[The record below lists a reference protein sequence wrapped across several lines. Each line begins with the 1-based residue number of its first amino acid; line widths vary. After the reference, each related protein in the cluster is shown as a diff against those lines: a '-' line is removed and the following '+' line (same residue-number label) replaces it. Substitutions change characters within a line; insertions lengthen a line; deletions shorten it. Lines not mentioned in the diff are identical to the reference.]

1 MDLVDIDQVLDNL
14 EAELK
19 ADEQQSRNAAATAAA
34 AVAVAAAAASV
45 AAVNVGAGETRP
57 LGDGSA
63 GAAKNF
69 VAVSQVFNSL
79 NDYRNNVKSL
89 ETELETRESYDW
101 KQTADEQQQQHSRQ
115 LEVVDDND
123 DEEDDE
129 VVDDDDDVDVDDD
142 DDDDAHEDIKKYSE
156 AQAKQTSN
164 NNKSGEELTV
174 SSSESLTTSSC
185 STFSSGPSPGNITNS
200 EEEEEEQQQQQQ
212 QLPKANNGG
221 EQQAQEQEPLVESIA
236 VEDLALGLSSISI
249 TTTTTTTS
257 ASPSILPGEVTAS
270 SALGKVLNE
279 LSAETST
286 ELDMPS
292 QQAAKKNHLHDAD
305 DDLDTNNSPVEP
317 APTLD
322 AALGQQQQ
330 QQLQPQLQQQQQ
342 RAGEEEESQ
351 DVAPKRSQPLTFCST
366 MDEIS
371 DTELDSM
378 LQEVEADI
386 EEEQHMEQPAVATT
400 PAAATSSNTNYIHQD
415 MIKIENVD
423 EPDVDDEHAVLEDE
437 DEDADT
443 GATASPATE
452 EESVRILSEQETTSA
467 DPMNVDNFSQ
477 ASTVEFAELRA
488 HETAAPEEEQE
499 GLASPFS
506 SSASDTDSLSGR
518 KLEEEEV
525 EVEEGVV
532 QLEEQEIIGPD
543 TEQRPQRPQTLDL
556 NGGGFQTNAGQT
568 PPPPTADQDQ
578 DQSQQ
583 LQQQQQQL
591 AAGGEGAEVGA
602 AEENGD
608 DGEAD
613 ESPIYEAVGYSD
625 PHANLGK
632 VPPIWVPDNMATQC
646 MQCQQKFTMIKR
658 RHHCRACGKVLC
670 SVCCSQRF
678 HLEFANEPE
687 SRVCVQCFMILSV
700 RQTAANGIG
709 AGSGAGSGAGG
720 DACISDI
727 YAGAQ
732 PAVLPPT
739 PMRTPNPN
747 NPMEYCSTI
756 PPHRQVADAAA
767 APTPSVIVPVGVLKK
782 TDGSSSNS
790 SSSDGKKGRKRKSV
804 MFSDGIA
811 PGSELA
817 STMEQ
822 QWGEAKQPRRGVQ
835 RSSNSSGSSQ
845 KPPTPGAS
853 SSGSGSGSGNGGAS
867 SGSSIDT
874 NTTLGLVAQLFR
886 GSIPPTAAAATLQ
899 AATAGSQE
907 SSAGRNTAQSSPRH
921 KVEVQRSRK
930 LPPSDAQGCCIPS
943 EENSLPPICVGSREG
958 SNLNCDVEYKEVRND
973 ADLIER
979 LQRETLKFILKNNF
993 YVLVKVVNMSC
1004 CMNRWV
1010 LNFTTSGLHHVGND
1024 ELIILLEIKPPPAAA
1039 GASVPRDIFQHL
1051 FEIYVEAECARSSTQ
1066 ELAFTSP
1073 RNANFLGSREHGGF
1087 IYIRPTYQCLQGVIV
1102 PENPYLVGVLIHRH
1116 EVPWAKVLP
1125 LRLILRLGAQYRYYP
1140 CPLISVRNRESV
1152 YGEIAQTIINFLV
1165 DFRNYSYSLPAI
1177 RGLYIHMEERQTT
1190 VIIPRY
1196 RQNDVIKAINNATD
1210 HILAFAGNFSKV
1222 ADGHLVCMQNTNDDR
1237 SEMYAY
1243 STQAINIQGQP
1254 RKITGASFFVLNEA
1268 LKSSSG
1274 LSGKCSIVEDG
1285 LMVQIMP
1292 AKMEE
1297 VRQALR
1303 NQTDIEIVCG
1313 PIAASDE
1320 QSEIV
1325 SIKWV
1330 DTDREINVGVKSP
1343 IDDKPMD
1350 GIANMRVHASFNYSN
1365 TNYAIRL
1372 SDIFIVKCEDWYATN
1387 GNNYA
1392 DITRIAE
1399 QLARSA
1405 SMALLPFLDLLAAA
1419 GTNKLALRAT
1429 LDQENVCYEAGARGS
1444 KLPPLYMN
1452 ALDNHLIATLHG
1464 ESSGIQD
1471 PIILE
1476 LVFYILNA

>member
-19 ADEQQSRNAAATAAA
+19 ADEQLSRNAP
-34 AVAVAAAAASV
+34 SV
-45 AAVNVGAGETRP
+45 TVNVGVETRP
-57 LGDGSA
+57 LGDGSSA
-63 GAAKNF
+63 GAAAKNF
-69 VAVSQVFNSL
+69 VGVSQVFNSL

-89 ETELETRESYDW
+89 ETHESYDW
-101 KQTADEQQQQHSRQ
+101 TLEAAQRDEHGQGEGEVNSRPI
-115 LEVVDDND
+115 EVEVEDND
-123 DEEDDE
+123 DHDD
-129 VVDDDDDVDVDDD
+129 
-142 DDDDAHEDIKKYSE
+142 INKFSE
-156 AQAKQTSN
+156 AQEKQS
-164 NNKSGEELTV
+164 KLGDEIRV

-185 STFSSGPSPGNITNS
+185 STFSSGPSPGNGSNS
-200 EEEEEEQQQQQQ
+200 DEPSTEPPESEKPSALELPPKVEQEQDQQQ
-212 QLPKANNGG
+212 
-221 EQQAQEQEPLVESIA
+221 VESVA
-236 VEDLALGLSSISI
+236 VEDLAVGLSSISI
-249 TTTTTTTS
+249 TTES
-257 ASPSILPGEVTAS
+257 QSILPCEVTAS

-279 LSAETST
+279 LSEETST
-286 ELDMPS
+286 ELDTQSQP
-292 QQAAKKNHLHDAD
+292 QQAADKDILPA
-305 DDLDTNNSPVEP
+305 EP
-317 APTLD
+317 APTLS
-322 AALGQQQQ
+322 AAGALEQQVAPQLEQLEQQQE
-330 QQLQPQLQQQQQ
+330 QL
-342 RAGEEEESQ
+342 
-351 DVAPKRSQPLTFCST
+351 PKRSQPLTFCST

-378 LQEVEADI
+378 LQEVEVEDI
-386 EEEQHMEQPAVATT
+386 EEETAEELQPAALCYEYQ
-400 PAAATSSNTNYIHQD
+400 AQEID
-415 MIKIENVD
+415 D
-423 EPDVDDEHAVLEDE
+423 DDDDEE
-437 DEDADT
+437 
-443 GATASPATE
+443 GATESPVTE
-452 EESVRILSEQETTSA
+452 EESVRILSEQDTTSA
-467 DPMNVDNFSQ
+467 DQLNVDNFSQ

-488 HETAAPEEEQE
+488 QETLPATATGAEEI
-499 GLASPFS
+499 PS
-506 SSASDTDSLSGR
+506 SYSSTASDTDSLSGR
-518 KLEEEEV
+518 KMEEEE
-525 EVEEGVV
+525 EESVGTDA
-532 QLEEQEIIGPD
+532 LETQ
-543 TEQRPQRPQTLDL
+543 EQRPQRPQTLDL
-556 NGGGFQTNAGQT
+556 QASLQTNAGQT
-568 PPPPTADQDQ
+568 PPPGNEEQAAAQGELQ
-578 DQSQQ
+578 LEQQ
-583 LQQQQQQL
+583 
-591 AAGGEGAEVGA
+591 AEAGAEA
-602 AEENGD
+602 AAAAATSQAANNEDED
-608 DGEAD
+608 DD
-613 ESPIYEAVGYSD
+613 SPIYEAVGYSD

-632 VPPIWVPDNMATQC
+632 VPPIWVPDNMAGQC

-678 HLEFANEPE
+678 HLQFANEPE
-687 SRVCVQCFMILSV
+687 SRVCVQCFMILTE
-700 RQTAANGIG
+700 RQSNGG
-709 AGSGAGSGAGG
+709 VSEGFAGVPPSA
-720 DACISDI
+720 
-727 YAGAQ
+727 
-732 PAVLPPT
+732 LPPT
-739 PMRTPNPN
+739 PMRSPNPN

-756 PPHRQVADAAA
+756 PPHRQVNAAGA
-767 APTPSVIVPVGVLKK
+767 IPPSVIVPVGVLKK

-822 QWGEAKQPRRGVQ
+822 QWGEAKQARRGLQ
-835 RSSNSSGSSQ
+835 RSNSGAGQ
-845 KPPTPGAS
+845 KPPTPGANGS
-853 SSGSGSGSGNGGAS
+853 GSNNSSGSGSGS
-867 SGSSIDT
+867 SIDN
-874 NTTLGLVAQLFR
+874 NTAMGLVAQLFR
-886 GSIPPTAAAATLQ
+886 GSIPPTAAAATLTAVSR
-899 AATAGSQE
+899 AAKSRAVTQ
-907 SSAGRNTAQSSPRH
+907 TSPRR
-921 KVEVQRSRK
+921 KVEPQRSRK
-930 LPPSDAQGCCIPS
+930 LPPSDAQGCFIPS
-943 EENSLPPICVGSREG
+943 EENALPPICVAGREG
-958 SNLNCDVEYKEVRND
+958 GNSSSSNCDVEYKEVRND
-973 ADLIER
+973 PDLLER
-979 LQRETLKFILKNNF
+979 LQRETLKFIVKNNF
-993 YVLVKVVNMSC
+993 FVLVKVVNMSC

-1024 ELIILLEIKPPPAAA
+1024 ELIILLEIKPPPASS
-1039 GASVPRDIFQHL
+1039 GPTVPRDIFQHL
-1051 FEIYVEAECARSSTQ
+1051 YEVYVEAEQARSSTQ
-1066 ELAFTSP
+1066 ELAFSSP
-1073 RNANFLGSREHGGF
+1073 RNVNFLGSREHGGF
-1087 IYIRPTYQCLQGVIV
+1087 IFIRPTYQCLQGVIV
-1102 PENPYLVGVLIHRH
+1102 PDNPYLVGVLIHRH

-1177 RGLYIHMEERQTT
+1177 RGLYIHMEDRQTT

-1222 ADGHLVCMQNTNDDR
+1222 ADGHLVCMQNINDDR

-1254 RKITGASFFVLNEA
+1254 RKITGASFFVLNES

-1303 NQTDIEIVCG
+1303 NQTDVDIVCG
-1313 PIAASDE
+1313 PIAATDE

-1330 DTDREINVGVKSP
+1330 DDDRDINVGVKSP

-1350 GIANMRVHASFNYSN
+1350 GVANMRVHASFNYSN

-1372 SDIFIVKCEDWYATN
+1372 TDIFIVKCEDWYATN

-1405 SMALLPFLDLLAAA
+1405 SMALLPFLDLLSAA
-1419 GTNKLALRAT
+1419 GINKLALRAT
-1429 LDQENVCYEAGARGS
+1429 LDQENVCYEAGARGT

>member
-19 ADEQQSRNAAATAAA
+19 ADEQLSRNATAAA
-34 AVAVAAAAASV
+34 ATVSV
-45 AAVNVGAGETRP
+45 GGESRP
-57 LGDGSA
+57 MGDGSA

-69 VAVSQVFNSL
+69 VGVSQVFNSL
-79 NDYRNNVKSL
+79 NDYRNNVQSL
-89 ETELETRESYDW
+89 ATELQAHESYDW
-101 KQTADEQQQQHSRQ
+101 TAEGQAAKPEKQQPEQ
-115 LEVVDDND
+115 
-123 DEEDDE
+123 EEYE
-129 VVDDDDDVDVDDD
+129 EEEEL
-142 DDDDAHEDIKKYSE
+142 ARHEDINKFSE
-156 AQAKQTSN
+156 SQAQQLKEAD
-164 NNKSGEELTV
+164 ELNV
-174 SSSESLTTSSC
+174 STESLTTSSC
-185 STFSSGPSPGNITNS
+185 STFSSGPSPGAVSNS
-200 EEEEEEQQQQQQ
+200 DEQELSTPPESEKPSALELPPKANGEPAPESHPSQQQQQH
-212 QLPKANNGG
+212 AS
-221 EQQAQEQEPLVESIA
+221 AA
-236 VEDLALGLSSISI
+236 VEDLAMGLSSISLTNTN
-249 TTTTTTTS
+249 TTES
-257 ASPSILPGEVTAS
+257 QSILPCEVTAS
-270 SALGKVLNE
+270 SALDKVLNE
-279 LSAETST
+279 LSEESST
-286 ELDMPS
+286 ELDTQS
-292 QQAAKKNHLHDAD
+292 QARAAADKNM
-305 DDLDTNNSPVEP
+305 DTDILP
-317 APTLD
+317 APETLTAPD
-322 AALGQQQQ
+322 EQQQQ
-330 QQLQPQLQQQQQ
+330 EQLQAQQQQPEQ
-342 RAGEEEESQ
+342 QAEL
-351 DVAPKRSQPLTFCST
+351 AAKRSQPLTFCST

-378 LQEVEADI
+378 LQEVEVDI
-386 EEEQHMEQPAVATT
+386 EVEPEP
-400 PAAATSSNTNYIHQD
+400 AATSSSSSESCQHPIHE
-415 MIKIENVD
+415 MIE
-423 EPDVDDEHAVLEDE
+423 VDDDDDDDDE
-437 DEDADT
+437 DDD
-443 GATASPATE
+443 GATESPVTE
-452 EESVRILSEQETTSA
+452 EESVRILSEQETNSA
-467 DPMNVDNFSQ
+467 DQMNVDNFSQ

-488 HETAAPEEEQE
+488 HDAAPVTAEE
-499 GLASPFS
+499 LPSSFS
-506 SSASDTDSLSGR
+506 STASDTDSLSGR
-518 KLEEEEV
+518 KLEDDEETV
-525 EVEEGVV
+525 GTDA
-532 QLEEQEIIGPD
+532 LETQ
-543 TEQRPQRPQTLDL
+543 EQRPQRPQTLDL
-556 NGGGFQTNAGQT
+556 NGGYQTNAGQT
-568 PPPPTADQDQ
+568 PPPGAEQAT
-578 DQSQQ
+578 DQSE
-583 LQQQQQQL
+583 LQSNAAAAP
-591 AAGGEGAEVGA
+591 AAGAED
-602 AEENGD
+602 ED
-608 DGEAD
+608 DD
-613 ESPIYEAVGYSD
+613 SPIYEAVGYSD

-632 VPPIWVPDNMATQC
+632 VPPIWVPDNMAGQC

-687 SRVCVQCFMILSV
+687 SRVCVQCFMILTE
-700 RQTAANGIG
+700 RQANGG
-709 AGSGAGSGAGG
+709 V
-720 DACISDI
+720 SDM
-727 YAGAQ
+727 YAGAP
-732 PAVLPPT
+732 PAALPPT
-739 PMRTPNPN
+739 PMRSPNPN

-756 PPHRQVADAAA
+756 PPHRQVAAADA
-767 APTPSVIVPVGVLKK
+767 PPPSVIVPVGVLKK

-790 SSSDGKKGRKRKSV
+790 SSDSKKGRKRKSV

-822 QWGEAKQPRRGVQ
+822 QWGEAKQARRGLM
-835 RSSNSSGSSQ
+835 RSNSGAGQ
-845 KPPTPGAS
+845 KPPTPGAN
-853 SSGSGSGSGNGGAS
+853 SSGGGSA
-867 SGSSIDT
+867 SSID
-874 NTTLGLVAQLFR
+874 NTMGLVAQLFR
-886 GSIPPTAAAATLQ
+886 GSIPPSAAAATLT
-899 AATAGSQE
+899 AASAGSQA
-907 SSAGRNTAQSSPRH
+907 SSAGRNTAQSSPRR
-921 KVEVQRSRK
+921 KAEPQRSRK
-930 LPPSDAQGCCIPS
+930 LPPSDAQGCFIPY
-943 EENSLPPICVGSREG
+943 EENALPPICVSSSGN
-958 SNLNCDVEYKEVRND
+958 SNSICDVEYKEVRND
-973 ADLIER
+973 ADLLER
-979 LQRETLKFILKNNF
+979 LQRETLKFIVKNNF

-1024 ELIILLEIKPPPAAA
+1024 ELIILLEIKPPPAT
-1039 GASVPRDIFQHL
+1039 GGPTVPRDIFQHL
-1051 FEIYVEAECARSSTQ
+1051 YEVYVEAEHARSSTQ

-1073 RNANFLGSREHGGF
+1073 RSANFLGSREHGGF

-1102 PENPYLVGVLIHRH
+1102 PDNPYLVAVLIHRH

-1165 DFRNYSYSLPAI
+1165 DFRNYTYSLPAI

-1196 RQNDVIKAINNATD
+1196 RQTDVIKAINNATD

-1222 ADGHLVCMQNTNDDR
+1222 ADGHLVCMQNINDDR

-1303 NQTDIEIVCG
+1303 NQTDIDIVCG
-1313 PIAASDE
+1313 PIAASEE

-1330 DTDREINVGVKSP
+1330 DNDREINVGVKSP

-1350 GIANMRVHASFNYSN
+1350 GVANMRVHASFNYSN

-1387 GNNYA
+1387 GTNYA

-1419 GTNKLALRAT
+1419 GINKLALRAT
-1429 LDQENVCYEAGARGS
+1429 LDQENVGYEAGARGA
-1444 KLPPLYMN
+1444 KLPPIYMN

>member
-19 ADEQQSRNAAATAAA
+19 ADEQLSRNATAAA
-34 AVAVAAAAASV
+34 AT
-45 AAVNVGAGETRP
+45 VNVGGESRP
-57 LGDGSA
+57 MGDGSA

-69 VAVSQVFNSL
+69 VGVSQVFNSL
-79 NDYRNNVKSL
+79 NDYRNNVQSL
-89 ETELETRESYDW
+89 ATELQAHESYDW
-101 KQTADEQQQQHSRQ
+101 TAEGQAARAAEQEEQQPEQ
-115 LEVVDDND
+115 
-123 DEEDDE
+123 EEYE
-129 VVDDDDDVDVDDD
+129 EEEEEL
-142 DDDDAHEDIKKYSE
+142 ARHEDINKFSE
-156 AQAKQTSN
+156 SHAKQL
-164 NNKSGEELTV
+164 KEGDELNV
-174 SSSESLTTSSC
+174 STESLTTSSC
-185 STFSSGPSPGNITNS
+185 STFSSGPSPGAVSNSDEQELSTPPESEKPSALELPPKANS
-200 EEEEEEQQQQQQ
+200 EPAPESQQQQQV
-212 QLPKANNGG
+212 A
-221 EQQAQEQEPLVESIA
+221 STTA
-236 VEDLALGLSSISI
+236 VEDLATGLSSISI
-249 TTTTTTTS
+249 TNTNTTDS
-257 ASPSILPGEVTAS
+257 QSILPCEVTAS

-279 LSAETST
+279 LSEETST
-286 ELDMPS
+286 ELDTQS
-292 QQAAKKNHLHDAD
+292 QARVAADKDMDTDTDILPAAK
-305 DDLDTNNSPVEP
+305 
-317 APTLD
+317 TLT
-322 AALGQQQQ
+322 AQEEQQ
-330 QQLQPQLQQQQQ
+330 QQLQAEQQPQQQ
-342 RAGEEEESQ
+342 AEL
-351 DVAPKRSQPLTFCST
+351 AAKRSQPLTFCST

-378 LQEVEADI
+378 LQEVEVDI
-386 EEEQHMEQPAVATT
+386 EEESEP
-400 PAAATSSNTNYIHQD
+400 AATSSSSSESCQQQIHQ
-415 MIKIENVD
+415 MIQ
-423 EPDVDDEHAVLEDE
+423 VDDDDDDDLDDDDE
-437 DEDADT
+437 DDDDEDDDDEDDDDDDDDGT
-443 GATASPATE
+443 TESPVTE
-452 EESVRILSEQETTSA
+452 EESVRILSEQETNSA
-467 DPMNVDNFSQ
+467 DQMNVDNFSQ

-488 HETAAPEEEQE
+488 QEAAPVAAAEE
-499 GLASPFS
+499 LPSSFS
-506 SSASDTDSLSGR
+506 STASDTDSLSGR
-518 KLEEEEV
+518 KLEDDEV
-525 EVEEGVV
+525 EQEASVGTDA
-532 QLEEQEIIGPD
+532 LETQ
-543 TEQRPQRPQTLDL
+543 EQRPQRPQTLDL
-556 NGGGFQTNAGQT
+556 NGGYQTNAGQT
-568 PPPPTADQDQ
+568 PPPGAEQAADQSEL
-578 DQSQQ
+578 QSNAATAP
-583 LQQQQQQL
+583 
-591 AAGGEGAEVGA
+591 AAGAEDA
-602 AEENGD
+602 D
-608 DGEAD
+608 DD
-613 ESPIYEAVGYSD
+613 SPIYEAVGYSD

-632 VPPIWVPDNMATQC
+632 VPPIWVPDNMAGQC

-687 SRVCVQCFMILSV
+687 SRVCVQCFMILTE
-700 RQTAANGIG
+700 RQANGG
-709 AGSGAGSGAGG
+709 V
-720 DACISDI
+720 SDMF
-727 YAGAQ
+727 AGAP
-732 PAVLPPT
+732 PAALPPT
-739 PMRTPNPN
+739 PMRSPNPN

-756 PPHRQVADAAA
+756 PPHRQVAAAG
-767 APTPSVIVPVGVLKK
+767 APPPSVIVPVGVLKK

-790 SSSDGKKGRKRKSV
+790 SSDSKKGRKRKSV

-822 QWGEAKQPRRGVQ
+822 QWGEAKQARRGLL
-835 RSSNSSGSSQ
+835 RSNSGAGQ
-845 KPPTPGAS
+845 KPPTPGANSS
-853 SSGSGSGSGNGGAS
+853 SSGAS
-867 SGSSIDT
+867 ASSID
-874 NTTLGLVAQLFR
+874 NTMGLVAQLFR
-886 GSIPPTAAAATLQ
+886 GSIPPSAAAATLT
-899 AATAGSQE
+899 AASAGSHS
-907 SSAGRNTAQSSPRH
+907 SSAGRNTAQSSPRR
-921 KVEVQRSRK
+921 KAEPQRSRK
-930 LPPSDAQGCCIPS
+930 LPPSDAQGCFIPY
-943 EENSLPPICVGSREG
+943 EENALPPICVSSSGSS
-958 SNLNCDVEYKEVRND
+958 SNSICDVEYKEVRND
-973 ADLIER
+973 ADLLER
-979 LQRETLKFILKNNF
+979 LQRETLKFIVKNNF

-1024 ELIILLEIKPPPAAA
+1024 ELIILLEIKPPPAA
-1039 GASVPRDIFQHL
+1039 GGPTVPRDIFQHL
-1051 FEIYVEAECARSSTQ
+1051 YEVYVEAEHARSSTQ

-1073 RNANFLGSREHGGF
+1073 RSANFLGSREHGGF

-1102 PENPYLVGVLIHRH
+1102 PENPYLVAVLIHRH

-1165 DFRNYSYSLPAI
+1165 DFRNYTYSLPAI

-1196 RQNDVIKAINNATD
+1196 RQTDVIKAINNATD

-1222 ADGHLVCMQNTNDDR
+1222 ADGHLVCMQNINDDR

-1303 NQTDIEIVCG
+1303 NQTDIDIVCG
-1313 PIAASDE
+1313 PIAATEE

-1330 DTDREINVGVKSP
+1330 DNDREINVGVKSP

-1350 GIANMRVHASFNYSN
+1350 GVANMRVHASFNYSN

-1387 GNNYA
+1387 GTNYA

-1419 GTNKLALRAT
+1419 GINKLALRAT
-1429 LDQENVCYEAGARGS
+1429 LDQENVGYEAGARGA
-1444 KLPPLYMN
+1444 KLPPIYMN